1 MMKNYNEKV
10 TVSVELSVMQLV
22 EALEKI
28 LPAGEMVIVG
38 SGNCMTDA
46 HKAWLRSLIG
56 DAPCKCE
63 CECEDRDAIEQAAYD
78 EGYND
83 GYADAEMECNEEEEA
98 IYDRGYDHGEENGY
112 ERGYRE
118 GHDEG
123 YTEGFE
129 NAKAELREWLD

>member
-1 MMKNYNEKV
+1 MKKNYNEKV
-10 TVSVELSVMQLV
+10 AVSVELSVMQLV
-22 EALEKI
+22 EALEKV

-38 SGNCMTDA
+38 SGEFMTDA

-56 DAPCKCE
+56 DTPCKCK
-63 CECEDRDAIEQAAYD
+63 CEDTDAVEQAAYD

-83 GYADAEMECNEEEEA
+83 GYADAEDECSEAVEEA
-98 IYDRGYDHGEENGY
+98 YDRGYNDAEESAY
-112 ERGYRE
+112 ERGYHE

-123 YTEGFE
+123 YSEGYE